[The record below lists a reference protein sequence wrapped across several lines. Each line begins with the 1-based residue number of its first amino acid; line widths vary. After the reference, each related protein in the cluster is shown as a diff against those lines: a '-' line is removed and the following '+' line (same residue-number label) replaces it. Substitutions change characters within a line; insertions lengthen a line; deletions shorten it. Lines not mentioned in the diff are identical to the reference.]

1 MFTHPLQKCSNL
13 RYRGH
18 PYELPDFWPPNST
31 DLDPADYKICGII
44 RQRVCQ
50 TNVYD
55 MNDLMQHLTD
65 VWAGVEQ
72 SVIDDAIDHACLRT
86 TGGQIEHS
94 P

>member
-1 MFTHPLQKCSNL
+1 
-13 RYRGH
+13 
-18 PYELPDFWPPNST
+18 
-31 DLDPADYKICGII
+31 
-44 RQRVCQ
+44 
-50 TNVYD
+50 